1 MAGREDTISPDQYS
15 PNKDKVMYES
25 PKWTFPGKPKDN
37 RPKSTMHARPGKKP
51 RGFTGDFGELGSYN
65 DPPKFGDG
73 AKGLK
78 FGADKPAPAKAQK
91 RGRTNTKTASGRQP
105 PSHFAT
111 LEPSP
116 MTAVVFEEEAGPE
129 IQVESVNLKRDTQRE
144 RATKSAKKAMAAPAP
159 QTP

>member
-1 MAGREDTISPDQYS
+1 
-15 PNKDKVMYES
+15 MYES

-51 RGFTGDFGELGSYN
+51 KGFSSEIDSYM

-78 FGADKPAPAKAQK
+78 FGAVKPATAKAQK

-105 PSHFAT
+105 PAT
-111 LEPSP
+111 YDPSP
-116 MTAVVFEEEAGPE
+116 MTAVMFEEEAGPE
-129 IQVESVNLKRDTQRE
+129 IQVESVDLKRDTAKE

-159 QTP
+159 QSP

>member
-1 MAGREDTISPDQYS
+1 
-15 PNKDKVMYES
+15 
-25 PKWTFPGKPKDN
+25 
-37 RPKSTMHARPGKKP
+37 MHARPGKKP
-51 RGFTGDFGELGSYN
+51 KGFTGFSGELGSYT

-73 AKGLK
+73 AKGLS
-78 FGADKPAPAKAQK
+78 FGSAKQTTAKVQK

-105 PSHFAT
+105 AAT
-111 LEPSP
+111 FEPSP

-129 IQVESVNLKRDTQRE
+129 IQVESVDLKRDTARE